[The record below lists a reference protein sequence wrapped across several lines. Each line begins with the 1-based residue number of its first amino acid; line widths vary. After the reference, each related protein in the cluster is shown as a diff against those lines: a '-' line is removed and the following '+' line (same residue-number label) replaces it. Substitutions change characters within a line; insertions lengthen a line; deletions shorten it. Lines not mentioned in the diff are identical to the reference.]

1 MSFNIDNIDIMN
13 KKLIVIGA
21 PYNDNSNDHSFI
33 NDIIESLV
41 TDEQIA
47 SIKIPQINVRNSSET
62 IINVVKMLFKNDP
75 SQKVMTL
82 SDNNTVSYWQI
93 TQWLNL
99 KKEQDKRFAII
110 HFDNH
115 ANLHKLDPQ
124 IGLNNKNW
132 ASLLIPELNKP
143 SDFIQIGINFD
154 LQPDGAPYEVNQF
167 SSKSVYENIGLVTK
181 NVTDYLRVE
190 GIDEV
195 YLSLD
200 MSVMDADYIGPTPK
214 STSRGLEPHHV
225 NYIVSAITQEFKI
238 SAADISEVH
247 LMPHYKNNFLLN
259 PQPQTTRINTYLIG
273 QALREAI
280 FKWQ

>member
-1 MSFNIDNIDIMN
+1 MSFNIDNIDIIN

-47 SIKIPQINVRNSSET
+47 SIKIPQFNVRNNNET
-62 IINVVKMLFKNDP
+62 ITNVDRVLFKNNP
-75 SQKVMTL
+75 NQKVITL

-93 TQWLNL
+93 SQWISL
-99 KKEQDKRFAII
+99 KKEQSKRFAII

-115 ANLHKLDPQ
+115 ANLNEVDPN

-132 ASLLIPELNKP
+132 ASPLVSELNKP

-181 NVTDYLRVE
+181 NVTDMV
-190 GIDEV
+190 
-195 YLSLD
+195 
-200 MSVMDADYIGPTPK
+200 T
-214 STSRGLEPHHV
+214 
-225 NYIVSAITQEFKI
+225 
-238 SAADISEVH
+238 
-247 LMPHYKNNFLLN
+247 
-259 PQPQTTRINTYLIG
+259 
-273 QALREAI
+273 
-280 FKWQ
+280 